1 MLIVCPNCASSYGV
15 DMASLRPAKGR
26 TRQVRCSRCGFV
38 WRAELSPAEKLM
50 VVADAVLP
58 VRRAMLAA
66 AQAAADAARSTLPHL
81 RRATTI
87 LAEELATAGAR
98 PDPAPI
104 SGVAAPPKPPMTKRL
119 RAAWSGA
126 VEGVAAM
133 PIKVLA
139 SLARWRPSWR
149 VSWRPSFRLSWPA
162 MPSWSIASLLFSLKT
177 WRPSPSHL
185 LVLGLALTDAAIIN
199 CRGDI
204 VWAMPQTDPFFAALG
219 LPVRPAGIQLERLT
233 TAAER
238 HDGEPVLIVK
248 GEIGNNASKAQ
259 DVPDLVFAIRNAE
272 RQEIYSWT
280 AAPARRALSG
290 GETLL
295 FQSELALPPADTRE
309 VVVRFLDRDNSL

>member
-15 DMASLRPAKGR
+15 DMASLRPARGR

-66 AQAAADAARSTLPHL
+66 AQAAADTARSTLPHL

-104 SGVAAPPKPPMTKRL
+104 SGVAAPPKPPMTKPL

-139 SLARWRPSWR
+139 GLARWRPSWR
-149 VSWRPSFRLSWPA
+149 GSWRPS
-162 MPSWSIASLLFSLKT
+162 
-177 WRPSPSHL
+177 WRTSPSYL

-219 LPVRPAGIQLERLT
+219 LPVRPPGIQLERLT

-280 AAPARRALSG
+280 AAPARRALSS